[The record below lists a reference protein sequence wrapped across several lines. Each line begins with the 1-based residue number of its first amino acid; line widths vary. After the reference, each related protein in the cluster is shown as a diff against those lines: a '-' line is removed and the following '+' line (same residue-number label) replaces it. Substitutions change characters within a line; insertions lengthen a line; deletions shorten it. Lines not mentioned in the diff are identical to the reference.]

1 MTGGPIRSTD
11 AAEDFPGDTIMAEL
25 NETHDAARRSW
36 VASANDGETDFPI
49 QNLPFGIFRGR
60 DGEPQGGAA
69 IGDQIFDLAAG
80 VRRGLFDGD
89 TDIAARAAAGS
100 RLNEL
105 MGLEPGM
112 VSALRRRLS
121 DLLRAGGP
129 DEASARSGADQIL
142 VPMAEAAMQMPAA
155 VGDYTDFS
163 CSTHHMMRMGGGVV
177 RPVFLHLPVGYHGRA
192 SSLRVSGAEV
202 RRPFGQFA
210 GSKGEVVYGPEPQL
224 DFELEFAA
232 FVGRGNALGQPIP
245 VAEAED
251 HIFGYCLLN
260 DWSARAIQFYET
272 ALGPFLGKSFL
283 TTLSPWV
290 VTHEAMA
297 PFRTEAF
304 AHPAE
309 NPPIPA
315 HLLDAADQ
323 KDGGLDLRLEAR
335 LTTTAS
341 RRRGEAPQRIVAT
354 NFRYIYWTLA
364 QMLAHHASN
373 GCDLRPGD
381 LFASGT
387 VSGPE
392 DEAKAC
398 LMEANERGQRTLS
411 FPNGETRMWLE
422 DGDEIQ
428 LRGRAVREGFVPI
441 GFGPCDGRVG
451 AAGAA

>member
-1 MTGGPIRSTD
+1 MP
-11 AAEDFPGDTIMAEL
+11 EL
-25 NETHDAARRSW
+25 NQTHDPARRSW
-36 VASANDGETDFPI
+36 VEAANAPETDFPI
-49 QNLPFGIFRGR
+49 QNLPFGVFRRAG
-60 DGEPQGGAA
+60 GEAQGGVA
-69 IGDQIFDLAAG
+69 IGDRIVDLAAG
-80 VRRGLFDGD
+80 LREELFDGNAG
-89 TDIAARAAAGS
+89 IAARAAAGGT
-100 RLNEL
+100 LNPL
-105 MGLEPGM
+105 MGLEPQM

-121 DLLRAGGP
+121 DLLTAGGA
-129 DEASARSGADQIL
+129 DEASARSRADQLL
-142 VPMAEAAMQMPAA
+142 VPMAETALQMPAA

-202 RRPFGQFA
+202 RRPLGQFA
-210 GSKGEVVYGPEPQL
+210 GAEGAVVYGVEPQL

-232 FVGRGNALGQPIP
+232 FVGRGNELGQPIP
-245 VAEAED
+245 IGEAD
-251 HIFGYCLLN
+251 QHIFGYCLLN

-272 ALGPFLGKSFL
+272 ALGPFLGKSFI
-283 TTLSPWV
+283 TTISPWV

-297 PFRTEAF
+297 PFRTQAF
-304 AHPAE
+304 GHPAE

-315 HLLDAADQ
+315 HLLDQADQ
-323 KDGGLDLRLEAR
+323 TSGGLEVQMEA
-335 LTTTAS
+335 LISTAAA
-341 RRRGEAPQRIVAT
+341 RGRGEPPQRIVAT

-398 LMEANERGQRTLS
+398 LMEANERGTRALS
-411 FPNGETRMWLE
+411 LARGETRLWLE
-422 DGDEIQ
+422 DGDEVLI
-428 LRGRAVREGFVPI
+428 RGRAQRDGYVSI
-441 GFGPCDGRVG
+441 GFGPCNGRVTP
-451 AAGAA
+451 AELKA

>member
-1 MTGGPIRSTD
+1 
-11 AAEDFPGDTIMAEL
+11 MADL
-25 NETHDAARRSW
+25 NETHDSARRSW
-36 VASANDGETDFPI
+36 VASANAPETDFPI
-49 QNLPFGIFRGR
+49 QNLPFGIFRRAG
-60 DGEPQGGAA
+60 GAPQGGVA

-80 VRRGLFDGD
+80 MRAGLFDSEASV
-89 TDIAARAAAGS
+89 AAEAGAGG
-100 RLNEL
+100 RLNAL
-105 MGLEPGM
+105 MGLEPRM
-112 VSALRRRLS
+112 VSTLRRRLS
-121 DLLRAGGP
+121 DLLRVGGP
-129 DEASARSGADQIL
+129 GEALVKPHADRLL
-142 VPMAEAAMQMPAA
+142 VAMADADMEMPAA

-163 CSTHHMMRMGGGVV
+163 CSTHHMMRMGGGTV

-202 RRPFGQFA
+202 RRPLGQFA
-210 GSKGEVVYGPEPQL
+210 GEASKVVYGPEPQL

-232 FVGRGNALGQPIP
+232 FVGRGNALGNPIP
-245 VAEAED
+245 IGEAED

-283 TTLSPWV
+283 TTISPWV

-297 PFRTEAF
+297 PFRTAAF

-315 HLLDAADQ
+315 HLLDDADQ
-323 KDGGLDLRLEAR
+323 RTGGLEVQMEAW
-335 LTTTAS
+335 LSTPAM
-341 RRRGEAPQRIVAT
+341 RRQGQPALRIVAT
-354 NFRYIYWTLA
+354 NFRNIYWTLA
-364 QMLAHHASN
+364 QMLAHHASG

-398 LMEANERGQRTLS
+398 LMEANGRGTHAL
-411 FPNGETRMWLE
+411 PLANGEIRMWLE
-422 DGDEIQ
+422 DGDEVRI
-428 LRGRAVREGFVPI
+428 RGRAVRDGFTPI
-441 GFGPCDGRVG
+441 GFGACDGRVVG
-451 AAGAA
+451 VPK

>member
-1 MTGGPIRSTD
+1 
-11 AAEDFPGDTIMAEL
+11 MAEL
-25 NETHDAARRSW
+25 NETHDGARKSW
-36 VASANDGETDFPI
+36 VASANAADTDFPI
-49 QNLPFGIFRGR
+49 QNLPFGVFRRRG
-60 DGEPQGGAA
+60 GEAQGGVA
-69 IGDQIFDLAAG
+69 IGDQVFDLAVA
-80 VRRGLFDGD
+80 VREGLFEGD
-89 TDIAARAAAGS
+89 ALMTASAASES
-100 RLNEL
+100 RLNQL
-105 MGLEPGM
+105 MGMEPGL

-121 DLLRAGGP
+121 DLLRDGGP
-129 DEASARSGADQIL
+129 DAARTLADEVL
-142 VPMAEAAMQMPAA
+142 VPMDDVIMEIPAA

-192 SSLRVSGAEV
+192 SSLRVSGADV
-202 RRPFGQFA
+202 RRPLGQFA
-210 GSKGEVVYGPEPQL
+210 GPEGAVVYGAEPQL

-232 FVGRGNALGQPIP
+232 FVGRGNVLGRPIP
-245 VAEAED
+245 MHEAED

-272 ALGPFLGKSFL
+272 ALGPFLGKSFI
-283 TTLSPWV
+283 TTISPWV

-297 PFRTEAF
+297 PFRTAAF

-323 KDGGLDLRLEAR
+323 ATGGLQVQMEA
-335 LTTTAS
+335 LISTAAS
-341 RRRGEAPQRIVAT
+341 RSRGEAPQRIVAT

-398 LMEANERGQRTLS
+398 LMEANERGARTLT
-411 FPNGETRMWLE
+411 FPNGETRKWLE
-422 DGDEIQ
+422 DGDEI
-428 LRGRAVREGFVPI
+428 LIRGRASRENFASI
-441 GFGPCDGRVG
+441 GFGACDGRVV
-451 AAGAA
+451 AAP

>member
-1 MTGGPIRSTD
+1 
-11 AAEDFPGDTIMAEL
+11 MAEL
-25 NETHDAARRSW
+25 NETHDGARKSW
-36 VASANDGETDFPI
+36 VASANAADTDFPI
-49 QNLPFGIFRGR
+49 QNLPFGVFRRRG
-60 DGEPQGGAA
+60 GEAQGGIA
-69 IGDQIFDLAAG
+69 IGDQVFDLAVA
-80 VRRGLFDGD
+80 VREGLFEGD
-89 TDIAARAAAGS
+89 ALMTASAASES
-100 RLNEL
+100 RLNQL
-105 MGLEPGM
+105 MGMEPGL

-121 DLLRAGGP
+121 DLLRDGGP
-129 DEASARSGADQIL
+129 DAARTLADEVL
-142 VPMAEAAMQMPAA
+142 VPMDDVIMEIPAA

-192 SSLRVSGAEV
+192 SSLRVSGADV
-202 RRPFGQFA
+202 RRPLGQFA
-210 GSKGEVVYGPEPQL
+210 GPEGAVVYGAEPQL

-232 FVGRGNALGQPIP
+232 FVGRGNALGRPIP
-245 VAEAED
+245 MHEAED

-272 ALGPFLGKSFL
+272 ALGPFLGKSFI
-283 TTLSPWV
+283 TTISPWV

-297 PFRTEAF
+297 PFRTAAF
-304 AHPAE
+304 THPAE

-315 HLLDAADQ
+315 HLLDTADQ
-323 KDGGLDLRLEAR
+323 AAGGLQVQMEA
-335 LTTTAS
+335 LISTAAARS
-341 RRRGEAPQRIVAT
+341 RGEAPQRIVAT

-398 LMEANERGQRTLS
+398 LMEANERGARTLT
-411 FPNGETRMWLE
+411 FPNGETRKWLE
-422 DGDEIQ
+422 DGDEI
-428 LRGRAVREGFVPI
+428 LIRGRASREGFASI
-441 GFGPCDGRVG
+441 GFGACDGRVV
-451 AAGAA
+451 AAP

>member
-1 MTGGPIRSTD
+1 
-11 AAEDFPGDTIMAEL
+11 MADL
-25 NETHDAARRSW
+25 DETHDAARRSW
-36 VASANDGETDFPI
+36 VASANAADADFPI
-49 QNLPFGIFRGR
+49 QNLPFGVFQRKA
-60 DGEPQGGAA
+60 GEPRGGVA
-69 IGDQIFDLAAG
+69 IGDRILDLASG
-80 VRRGLFDGD
+80 VRENLFEGEAL
-89 TDIAARAAAGS
+89 IAARAAAGP

-105 MGLEPGM
+105 MGLEAGP

-121 DLLRAGGP
+121 ELLREGGP
-129 DEASARSGADQIL
+129 EEVRTRADQLLI
-142 VPMAEAAMQMPAA
+142 PMAEATMRMPAA

-192 SSLRVSGAEV
+192 SSLRASGAEV
-202 RRPFGQFA
+202 RRPLGQFA
-210 GSKGEVVYGPEPQL
+210 GPEGAVVYGAEPQL

-232 FVGRGNALGQPIP
+232 FVGRGNPLGHPIP
-245 VAEAED
+245 IGEAED

-283 TTLSPWV
+283 TTISPWV

-297 PFRTEAF
+297 PFRTRAF
-304 AHPAE
+304 AHPPE

-315 HLLDAADQ
+315 HLLDSADQ
-323 KDGGLDLRLEAR
+323 ERGGLEVRLEAFFSSAEAR
-335 LTTTAS
+335 S
-341 RRRGEAPQRIVAT
+341 RGEAPQKIVAT

-373 GCDLRPGD
+373 GCDMQPGD

-398 LMEANERGQRTLS
+398 LMEANERGARTLA
-411 FPNGETRMWLE
+411 FANGERRRWLE

-428 LRGRAVREGFVPI
+428 IRGRAVREGFVSI
-441 GFGPCDGRVG
+441 GFGACDGRVV
-451 AAGAA
+451 AAG

>member
-1 MTGGPIRSTD
+1 
-11 AAEDFPGDTIMAEL
+11 MA
-25 NETHDAARRSW
+25 D
-36 VASANDGETDFPI
+36 
-49 QNLPFGIFRGR
+49 
-60 DGEPQGGAA
+60 
-69 IGDQIFDLAAG
+69 
-80 VRRGLFDGD
+80 
-89 TDIAARAAAGS
+89 
-100 RLNEL
+100 
-105 MGLEPGM
+105 
-112 VSALRRRLS
+112 
-121 DLLRAGGP
+121 
-129 DEASARSGADQIL
+129 
-142 VPMAEAAMQMPAA
+142 AAMQMPAA

-163 CSTHHMMRMGGGVV
+163 CSTHHMTRMGGGVV

-202 RRPFGQFA
+202 RRPRGQFA
-210 GSKGEVVYGPEPQL
+210 GPDGRVVYGPEPQL

-232 FVGRGNALGQPIP
+232 FVGRSNALGRPIP

-297 PFRTEAF
+297 PFRARAF
-304 AHPAE
+304 AHPSD

-315 HLLDAADQ
+315 HLLDDADQ
-323 KDGGLDLRLEAR
+323 ASGGLDVRLEALLR
-335 LTTTAS
+335 TADA
-341 RRRGEAPQRIVAT
+341 RGRGEAPQRIVAT

-387 VSGPE
+387 VSGPG

-398 LMEANERGQRTLS
+398 LMEANERGQRTLHL
-411 FPNGETRMWLE
+411 PDGETRMWLE
-422 DGDEIQ
+422 DGDEI
-428 LRGRAVREGFVPI
+428 LIRGRASREGFVSI
-441 GFGPCDGRVG
+441 GFGPCDGRV
-451 AAGAA
+451 AAAPTS

>member
-1 MTGGPIRSTD
+1 MIARKIAEQD
-11 AAEDFPGDTIMAEL
+11 AKATVITTMADL

-36 VASANDGETDFPI
+36 VDTANAPDTDFPI
-49 QNLPFGIFRGR
+49 QNLPFGVFRRSG
-60 DGEPQGGAA
+60 GKSQGGVA
-69 IGDQIFDLAAG
+69 IGDRVFDLEAG
-80 VRRGLFDGD
+80 VREGLFDGD
-89 TDIAARAAAGS
+89 AGVAARAAAGP
-100 RLNEL
+100 RLNGL
-105 MGLEPGM
+105 MGLDPPM
-112 VSALRRRLS
+112 ISALRRRLS

-129 DEASARSGADQIL
+129 DQAMSRADQL
-142 VPMAEAAMQMPAA
+142 LAPMSEVVMEMPAE

-202 RRPFGQFA
+202 CRPLGQFA
-210 GSKGEVVYGPEPQL
+210 GPEGQVVYGPETQL

-232 FVGRGNALGQPIP
+232 FVGRGNALGRPIP
-245 VAEAED
+245 IAQAEE
-251 HIFGYCLLN
+251 HIFGYTLLN
-260 DWSARAIQFYET
+260 DWSARGIQFFET

-290 VTHEAMA
+290 VTREAMA
-297 PFRTEAF
+297 PFRTAAF
-304 AHPAE
+304 AHPPE

-315 HLLDAADQ
+315 HLLDGADQ
-323 KDGGLDLRLEAR
+323 ASGGLDLQLEA
-335 LTTTAS
+335 LISTPAS
-341 RRRGEAPQRIVAT
+341 RGRGEAPQRIVAS